1 MKRFEIDLVENQKL
15 LPIYLRQQND
25 RCISHI
31 KQVVKE
37 VKKNIYIYIIFCFGG
52 GGRGGRLQTK
62 RLVPAIFPYNT
73 NAGLYHPSLLKQ
85 ISLVARANGLCACTR
100 GLIVVILV
108 LTTWDWRLISLLYW
122 WGIWAGTMFANCW
135 KYLQCLVK
143 IRRTRIT
150 NTSFSWA
157 CSSGDGMNVELS
169 KSMTSFMGSL
179 SFKFQSRT
187 RLS

>member
-1 MKRFEIDLVENQKL
+1 MHFPYKACCEGGNN
-15 LPIYLRQQND
+15 IY
-25 RCISHI
+25 
-31 KQVVKE
+31 
-37 VKKNIYIYIIFCFGG
+37 IYIYIIFLLWGG
-52 GGRGGRLQTK
+52 GGRGGRLHTK

-73 NAGLYHPSLLKQ
+73 NTGLCHPSLLKQ
-85 ISLVARANGLCACTR
+85 ISLVTRVRGLCACTR

-150 NTSFSWA
+150 NSSFSWA

>member
-37 VKKNIYIYIIFCFGG
+37 VKNIYIYIYIHNFFCYGGWG
-52 GGRGGRLQTK
+52 GGRGGRLHTK

-73 NAGLYHPSLLKQ
+73 NTGLCHPSLLKQ
-85 ISLVARANGLCACTR
+85 ISLVARARGLCACTR

-108 LTTWDWRLISLLYW
+108 LTT
-122 WGIWAGTMFANCW
+122 
-135 KYLQCLVK
+135 
-143 IRRTRIT
+143 
-150 NTSFSWA
+150 
-157 CSSGDGMNVELS
+157 
-169 KSMTSFMGSL
+169 
-179 SFKFQSRT
+179 
-187 RLS
+187 